1 LRPVNTVA
9 YGQWMAARLGRDDWL
24 AAARAALAESG
35 VDAVRVEPL
44 AQRLGIT
51 KGSFYWHFRDRPALL
66 AALLEEWEKL
76 ATLAII
82 DEVEAGGGDASA
94 RLLRLFLLTLDADPR
109 LERQLRAWAAGDP
122 AAAAIVERVDRRRL
136 RYLRGLFAKLG
147 FSSPEA
153 RTRAHL
159 VYYSA
164 LGEITLG
171 IRASRAARLRAARL
185 IHAMVVRR

>member
-1 LRPVNTVA
+1 MRPVNTVA
-9 YGQWMAARLGRDDWL
+9 YGQRMAARLGRGDWL
-24 AAARAALAESG
+24 AAATAALAESG

-66 AALLEEWEKL
+66 AAVLEDWEKV

-122 AAAAIVERVDRRRL
+122 AAATIVERVDRRRL
-136 RYLRGLFAKLG
+136 RYLRGLFADLG
-147 FSSPEA
+147 FSSPAA

-164 LGEITLG
+164 LGEIAHG
-171 IRASRAARLRAARL
+171 NRASRAARLRAARL
-185 IHAMVVRR
+185 IHGMVVRR

>member
-1 LRPVNTVA
+1 
-9 YGQWMAARLGRDDWL
+9 MAARLGRGDWL
-24 AAARAALAESG
+24 AAATAALAESG

-66 AALLEEWEKL
+66 AAVLEDWEKV

-122 AAAAIVERVDRRRL
+122 AAATIVERVDRRRL
-136 RYLRGLFAKLG
+136 RYLRGLFADLG
-147 FSSPEA
+147 FSSPAA

-164 LGEITLG
+164 LGEIAHG
-171 IRASRAARLRAARL
+171 NRASRAARLRAARL
-185 IHAMVVRR
+185 IHGMVVRR

>member
-1 LRPVNTVA
+1 
-9 YGQWMAARLGRDDWL
+9 MAARLGSGDWL
-24 AAARAALAESG
+24 AAAKAALAEHG

-66 AALLEEWEKL
+66 AALLEEWERE

-82 DEVEAGGGDASA
+82 DQVESAGGTASA
-94 RLLRLFLLTLDADPR
+94 RLLRLFRLTLDAEPR
-109 LERQLRAWAAGDP
+109 LERQLRAWAAGD
-122 AAAAIVERVDRRRL
+122 AAAATVVERVDRRRL
-136 RYLRGLFAKLG
+136 RYLRGLFAELG

-159 VYYSA
+159 IYYSA
-164 LGEITLG
+164 LGEMTLG

>member
-9 YGQWMAARLGRDDWL
+9 YGQRMAARLGRGDWL
-24 AAARAALAESG
+24 AAATAALAESG

-66 AALLEEWEKL
+66 AAVLEDWEKV

-122 AAAAIVERVDRRRL
+122 AAATIVERVDRRRL
-136 RYLRGLFAKLG
+136 RYLRGLFADLG
-147 FSSPEA
+147 FSSPAA

-164 LGEITLG
+164 LGEIAHG
-171 IRASRAARLRAARL
+171 NRASRAARLRAARL
-185 IHAMVVRR
+185 IHGMVVRR